1 MNDRDCISL
10 LQWALPRLDHRW
22 AGYRRVR
29 RQVCRRIEARIRS
42 LGLTD
47 AAAYRQRLETD
58 SAEWVA
64 LRACLRVTVSCFLRD
79 RGVFQALADSVLPAL
94 AQALQHRGA
103 PTLHVWSAGC
113 ASGEEPYSLSLLWA
127 FELQARH
134 PGIALSVLAT
144 DADPTVLERAAT
156 ACYPASSLREI
167 PAAWQDKAFTREDDR
182 YCLAPSLR
190 ACVQFQQQDLCVELP
205 DGLFELILCR
215 NLAFTYFNAALQQKT
230 AAALV
235 QRLAPGG
242 CLVVGA
248 HECLPD
254 GVADIEPWPGTV
266 GLFRKKA

>member
-10 LQWALPRLDHRW
+10 LQWALPRLGHRW
-22 AGYRRVR
+22 EGYRRVR
-29 RQVCRRIEARIRS
+29 RQVCRRIAARIQS

-47 AAAYRQRLETD
+47 AAAYRQRLETEA
-58 SAEWVA
+58 AEWTA
-64 LRACLRVTVSCFLRD
+64 LRACLWVTVSCFLRN
-79 RGVFQALADSVLPAL
+79 RGVFQTLADSVLPDL
-94 AQALQHRGA
+94 ADAAHQRGERA
-103 PTLHVWSAGC
+103 IHAWSAGC

-134 PGIALSVLAT
+134 PGLGLSVLAT
-144 DADPTVLERAAT
+144 DADATVLERAAV

-182 YCLAPSLR
+182 YCLIPSLR
-190 ACVQFQQQDLCVELP
+190 ACVQFQRQDLCVELP
-205 DGLFELILCR
+205 DGPFQLILCR
-215 NLAFTYFNAALQQKT
+215 NLAFTYFDPALQQKT

-248 HECLPD
+248 HERLPD
-254 GVADIEPWPGTV
+254 SVAGIEPWPGTA
-266 GLFRKKA
+266 GFFRRAA